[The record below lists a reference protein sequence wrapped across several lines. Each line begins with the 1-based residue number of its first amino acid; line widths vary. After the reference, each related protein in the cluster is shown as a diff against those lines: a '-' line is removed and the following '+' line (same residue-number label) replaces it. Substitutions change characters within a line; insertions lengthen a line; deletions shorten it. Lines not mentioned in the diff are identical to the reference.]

1 MKSAKLGEG
10 RWRRLRGGILT
21 GVEQAS
27 LQRRHLSKGLKEM
40 EGANSRGRT
49 FQTKRTRTK
58 AMKQEYAL
66 LRITYKET
74 N

>member
-1 MKSAKLGEG
+1 MEKAKG
-10 RWRRLRGGILT
+10 WNFNW
-21 GVEQAS
+21 VEQAS

-40 EGANSRGRT
+40 KVQTVGITRGRT

-58 AMKQEYAL
+58 AMKQEYAM